1 MRLAAGMSTWL
12 GVGNG
17 AASAR
22 QAAARSVRNS
32 VADRRRI
39 GFGRI
44 VMALRHGGT
53 KAIMQAGR
61 KTSQVGGF
69 RKRTVRH
76 IYDRSNL
83 ENAFVWSVAAGLS
96 ESLTVL
102 NKFGPSGHGEAQ
114 VQYLD
119 GDFRVISP
127 GTYVRCAITDVR
139 IPLDELKYWSVDLQE
154 AYSVPTAVLQR
165 HFPGALKT
173 RS

>member
-1 MRLAAGMSTWL
+1 MQ
-12 GVGNG
+12 V
-17 AASAR
+17 
-22 QAAARSVRNS
+22 
-32 VADRRRI
+32 
-39 GFGRI
+39 
-44 VMALRHGGT
+44 GT
-53 KAIMQAGR
+53 KS
-61 KTSQVGGF
+61 SQVGQFPG
-69 RKRTVRH
+69 RTVRP
-76 IYDRSNL
+76 IYDSSNL
-83 ENAFVWSVAAGLS
+83 ENILKAGPRAGRS

-154 AYSVPTAVLQR
+154 PYSVPTAVLQR

-173 RS
+173 QG